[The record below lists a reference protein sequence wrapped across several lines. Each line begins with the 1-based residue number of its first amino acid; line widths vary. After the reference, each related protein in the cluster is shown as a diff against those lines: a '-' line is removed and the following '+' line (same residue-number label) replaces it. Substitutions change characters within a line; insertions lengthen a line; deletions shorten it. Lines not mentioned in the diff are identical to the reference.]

1 MLLIPLGLESNCQHL
16 ELQHELLQ
24 EVYEN
29 PLLNRKQRTA
39 CELLELQLSKLN
51 PGIQEHFL
59 GFYWICTFV
68 DTAVQAL
75 REKAKSLHASEP
87 AVWLERYS
95 ILAQVKGRGGKVVI
109 TFIITFGLGNCI
121 DTKLP

>member
-1 MLLIPLGLESNCQHL
+1 MLLIPLGLEINCQHL

-59 GFYWICTFV
+59 GFYWILTFV

-75 REKAKSLHASEP
+75 REKTKSLHASEP
-87 AVWLERYS
+87 AVQLERYS
-95 ILAQVKGRGGKVVI
+95 ILAQVQRERCYV
-109 TFIITFGLGNCI
+109 
-121 DTKLP
+121 